1 MICNVPIHKFIT
13 FVSPCAVLS
22 VRVLETRNIVGNELF
37 PDAATGHTE
46 RWPVSD
52 DVIELPRGALIE
64 NSDGG
69 LVRIVFVAFDRLETI
84 LRPTW
89 TTVEQQQQQQ
99 QSGGGGE
106 GAAGQPLSPQQLQYG
121 DTLADG
127 GGPLADGGAVGGDA
141 TTMPAPAMRQRI
153 LNSKVISA
161 SLGKGRHIQL
171 SQPIRLVLR
180 HLRTENV
187 TNPAC
192 VFWNYIDQ

>member
-1 MICNVPIHKFIT
+1 M
-13 FVSPCAVLS
+13 LS
-22 VRVLETRNIVGNELF
+22 VRVLETRNINGNERF
-37 PDAATGHTE
+37 PDPADGAADKWHI
-46 RWPVSD
+46 SD
-52 DVIELPRGALIE
+52 DCIELPRGALIE

-89 TTVEQQQQQQ
+89 VTDAKLHSVTDSSTVVQQQLLALNGARKAEA
-99 QSGGGGE
+99 SAAANGGAGNSAGGGVGNGNAAAA
-106 GAAGQPLSPQQLQYG
+106 GAAQSPLLTP
-121 DTLADG
+121 
-127 GGPLADGGAVGGDA
+127 P
-141 TTMPAPAMRQRI
+141 PPRQRI

-187 TNPAC
+187 TNAMC